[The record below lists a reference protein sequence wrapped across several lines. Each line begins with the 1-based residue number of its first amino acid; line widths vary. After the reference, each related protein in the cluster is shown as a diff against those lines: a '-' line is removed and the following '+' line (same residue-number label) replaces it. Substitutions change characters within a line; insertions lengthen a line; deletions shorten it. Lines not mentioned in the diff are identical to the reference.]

1 MPLANQ
7 CTYKI
12 KLKNK
17 TVDSRIIIL
26 EINSVDIQ
34 YFVGYPIILIMM
46 FYVAIIIA
54 ITFKTHAALH
64 FNMDRLFLLKRSH

>member
-46 FYVAIIIA
+46 FYVAI
-54 ITFKTHAALH
+54 TFKTHAALH